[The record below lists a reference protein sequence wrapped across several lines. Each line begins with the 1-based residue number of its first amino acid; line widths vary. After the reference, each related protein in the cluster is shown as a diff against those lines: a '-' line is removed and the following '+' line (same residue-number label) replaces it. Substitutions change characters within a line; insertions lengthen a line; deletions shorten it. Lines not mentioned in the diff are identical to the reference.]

1 MSMTKMSQIN
11 IIEEL
16 NGKEIISQEKDI
28 EIERLTTT
36 CQNLSSR
43 LNVYQDRQ
51 SDNDML
57 KKRLL
62 ESEQKIS
69 QLQQENATL
78 RQDMNTVLE

>member
-62 ESEQKIS
+62 ESEQFRMAQEQ
-69 QLQQENATL
+69 QLK
-78 RQDMNTVLE
+78 V